1 MAEVDKKNGGEP
13 FNNQSVID
21 KHSIN
26 LQPELQTLLKE
37 LRKNEGFKKKYPDF
51 TLTSSFRPVG
61 KKTDLGFDTQWGLW
75 NNWKKG
81 NGYKAADPKS
91 GSAHTIKPAYAF
103 DFKSGKNNDTCFDDI
118 KNIAKGA
125 NIKLY
130 SKISGDPIHI
140 QLASYKIKKEA
151 GQLPFHGDGSD
162 FTKTASS
169 NSTTNS
175 SFENLCFLAESVLY
189 DLKKIKKIP
198 VSKINN
204 VSDFMANFLKKYENT
219 NQLEAYPDG
228 ATDDGKPLY
237 SIGIGVQINSFNFP
251 TGHKYKGVDVN
262 NPSAA
267 KISKAE
273 EDELFKETLSRYT
286 ATLKSKF
293 KDQNEEIYQH
303 EFDGLFDLL
312 YAAGPEVDLFKD
324 LKNSSGG
331 LSAIKDTI
339 PSRMNLYNKT
349 RVKKKGG
356 DKYEL
361 TYSEGMQRRR
371 FAASIIF
378 KYGIYPK
385 GLGWKVTDGNPHVSQ
400 DGYIKLM
407 SALLKGDIYP
417 DSYADN
423 LQVNKVGIKTPKYI
437 MPLDENK
444 PFDAFVR
451 LGRSS
456 FTGNENS
463 RFFKKNIT
471 MLDVLK
477 EAEYRAPGSYFDVL
491 EDGLFA
497 TLFFGR
503 PNYYIDRGDVMYQ
516 KKRLEID
523 AYSYLNTLKQTTDGG
538 VNFYDPNVKSNTN
551 KIKNLIIKSRPF
563 FDTGLGLDVVDSKK
577 VTPSLLINKEKAYEK
592 ATKVVFAVTGKNL
605 IANNLIVNTNTCNA
619 VTIDYNPSMLQKLK
633 DTQDFAKIVS
643 KVTLCAFPSIEDFE
657 DRIKERVFE
666 DDNIRTLSQAVEV
679 AQSCLQREL
688 EKYYDGSV
696 IIKFDPDIR
705 YRTEVVLFDT
715 INKVYGSFLVREF
728 EHKLDARGMY
738 TIIKPMLKTEQVSM
752 SAGMIRNKWN
762 QFWSDGGS
770 GEASIEAIKTFR
782 DNFNSSF
789 KKNVK
794 FDEQNCN
801 IAIDPSV
808 FDTLCNLYSNKNP
821 ITFGDYAIKHSSAL
835 NEESANASTVDENR
849 VMRSSYGIIP
859 FKAYPLVKEG
869 QLLIPDLD
877 LFRLGKEDWLTR
889 FSRWS
894 RKFGTKFHDFFS
906 INKKD
911 QFNTNIW
918 QAIGNSFRER
928 MKVNRMNGKSYYE
941 TLSKNGVFNLTSE
954 AVGSDV
960 YNKIKDTLLKQ
971 NTNKSTYILTKDSDF
986 INFGFLNCRILRKE
1000 DLATR
1005 GKNICENIIKNF
1017 DVFSATEI
1025 AASSP
1030 TEAKEMYNTML
1041 NYLPGFSKTKRIHL
1055 TRELGLVTGSKPNA
1069 KGGRRDEYTF
1079 VFAKEG
1085 ISVSTKAHLL
1095 DNLNVLIEDVPKN
1108 SFDIYATIITV
1119 SGTKIATLHN
1129 IYEPYTYKGK
1139 LIHDL
1144 LESTEAPITNT
1155 VKRKEIIEKLLDYC
1169 SKNGVNYIL
1178 GDFNTTIY
1186 NDGNH
1191 YLGSLDPEFTLGLT
1205 NVGSYNADNLS
1216 FTHNRN
1222 FVSLLSPNAK
1232 TTVTADALNK
1242 PYDRI
1247 LVKKSLVDDLEAF
1260 GTFNN
1265 VLTGDYREY
1274 IKNYSDHIPIYI
1286 TFRK

>member
-1 MAEVDKKNGGEP
+1 MPVKD
-13 FNNQSVID
+13 FNNQSTIN
-21 KHSIN
+21 KHSVN
-26 LQPELQTLLKE
+26 LQPELKQLLTALKTTDWFRE
-37 LRKNEGFKKKYPDF
+37 KYPDF
-51 TLTSSFRPVG
+51 TLTSSFRPIG
-61 KKTDLGFDTQWGLW
+61 EKTDLGFDTQWGLW

-81 NGYKAADPKS
+81 NGYKAANPKT

-103 DFKSGKNNDTCFDDI
+103 DFKTSKNNDKCFYDI
-118 KNIAKGA
+118 KAVAKSSNIELAPMI
-125 NIKLY
+125 N
-130 SKISGDPIHI
+130 GDPIHI

-162 FTKTASS
+162 FTTVGDTVN
-169 NSTTNS
+169 NST
-175 SFENLCFLAESVLY
+175 FGNLCFLAESTFY
-189 DLKKIKKIP
+189 DLSKIKKIK
-198 VSKINN
+198 VSKINSI
-204 VSDFMANFLKKYENT
+204 SDYMFKFIRNHEGAGHLT
-219 NQLEAYPDG
+219 AYVDG
-228 ATDDGKPLY
+228 ATKDGAPLY
-237 SIGIGVQINSFNFP
+237 SIGVGVQINKANFP
-251 TGHKYKGVDVN
+251 NGHNYKNVDVN
-262 NPSAA
+262 NPSLA
-267 KISKAE
+267 KITEKE
-273 EDELFKETLSRYT
+273 EEELFKKVLANNVSV
-286 ATLKSKF
+286 LKNKF

-312 YAAGPEVDLFKD
+312 YAGGPDTELLVDLQ
-324 LKNSSGG
+324 NSSSG
-331 LSAIKDTI
+331 LSGIRNSV
-339 PSRMNLYNKT
+339 PGRMNLYNKT
-349 RVKKKGG
+349 KILDKKTNE
-356 DKYEL
+356 YVL
-361 TYSEGMQRRR
+361 TYVESIQRRR
-371 FAASIIF
+371 YAASIIF
-378 KYGIYPK
+378 KYGIYPT
-385 GLGWKVTDGNPHVSQ
+385 GLGWNLKDNNPLALS
-400 DGYIKLM
+400 DNYRKLM

-417 DSYADN
+417 DNYAEVSAKELPKN
-423 LQVNKVGIKTPKYI
+423 TNPKYI
-437 MPLDENK
+437 MPLNENN
-444 PFDAFVR
+444 PFNAFVR

-538 VNFYDPNVKSNTN
+538 VNFYDPNIKSNTN
-551 KIKNLIIKSRPF
+551 KIKSLIIKSRPF
-563 FDTGLGLDVVDSKK
+563 FDTGLGLDVADSKK
-577 VTPSLLINKEKAYEK
+577 VTPSISINKEKAYEK

-619 VTIDYNPSMLQKLK
+619 VTIDYNPSILQKLK
-633 DTQDFAKIVS
+633 DTNDFAKIVS
-643 KVTLCAFPSIEDFE
+643 KVTICAFPSIEDFE

-770 GEASIEAIKTFR
+770 GEASIEAIKKFR
-782 DNFNSSF
+782 ADFNASF

-801 IAIDPSV
+801 TAIDPSV

-835 NEESANASTVDENR
+835 NEESANVSTVDENR

-894 RKFGTKFHDFFS
+894 RKFGAKFHDFFS

-911 QFNTNIW
+911 QFNVNIW

-928 MKVNRMNGKSYYE
+928 MKVNRMNGEGYYD
-941 TLSKNGVFNLTSE
+941 TISKNGVFNLTTG
-954 AVGSDV
+954 AVNSDV
-960 YNKIKDTLLKQ
+960 YNNIKDTLLKQ

-1000 DLATR
+1000 DLSTR

-1025 AASSP
+1025 AASSL
-1030 TEAKEMYNTML
+1030 TEAKEMYNLML
-1041 NYLPGFSKTKRIHL
+1041 KYLPGFSKSQHIHL
-1055 TRELGLVTGSKPNA
+1055 TRELGLVTGNDTNA

-1085 ISVSTKAHLL
+1085 INVSTETHLL
-1095 DNLNVLIEDVPKN
+1095 DNLNVLIDDVKKNSSGKN
-1108 SFDIYATIITV
+1108 SFDIYATIIAV
-1119 SGTKIATLHN
+1119 GGTKIATLHN

-1144 LESTEAPITNT
+1144 SESTEAPITNT
-1155 VKRKEIIEKLLDYC
+1155 VKRKEIIEKLLKYC
-1169 SKNGVNYIL
+1169 SNKNVNYIL

-1186 NDGNH
+1186 NDGDH

-1205 NVGSYNADNLS
+1205 NIDSYNADNLS

-1222 FVSLLSPNAK
+1222 FVSLLPPNAK
-1232 TTVTADALNK
+1232 TTVAADGLNK

-1274 IKNYSDHIPIYI
+1274 LKNYSDHIPIYI
-1286 TFRK
+1286 TFRR